1 MITRYR
7 KSIYAHHSDTETS
20 GTLDLEHNSIEP
32 RMLINSTM
40 KYSLTF
46 FLTLLIYCASAQNDS
61 IPPIPNEPEP
71 PDPGNEV
78 PQDAIAVELDLTD
91 MAEVEYPYSALV
103 SQIQSELTRDDL
115 RIRALRNSLVK
126 DGKLPGFP
134 SLEEFEQGSFS
145 STELDL
151 VMILYMQR
159 LVKITHRQQQ
169 RIKELEKEVENL
181 KN

>member
-1 MITRYR
+1 MRI
-7 KSIYAHHSDTETS
+7 
-20 GTLDLEHNSIEP
+20 G
-32 RMLINSTM
+32 
-40 KYSLTF
+40 LTIMM
-46 FLTLLIYCASAQNDS
+46 LLIMWSAAAQNDS

-78 PQDAIAVELDLTD
+78 PQDAIAVELDLAE
-91 MAEVEYPYSALV
+91 MEEVEYPYTELV
-103 SQIQSELTRDDL
+103 NLIQSELTKDDL